1 MKITIAV
8 AAHKPY
14 WMPDDDIYLP
24 LQVGSAGKSSI
35 ADLTRDDSGEQIS
48 ARNESYCE
56 LTGIYWAWKNLD
68 ADFIGLAHYR
78 RYLAGYAGW
87 RKKDRIATRSTIEH
101 ALSRADV
108 ILPKKRHYWIETN
121 YSQYAHAHHEQDLIL
136 TWEILQE
143 RYPEYLASWEHV
155 MRRTSGHRFNIFVMK
170 KQLLDSYLAW
180 LFDVLFTLE
189 QRLDISQYKGM
200 DRRVFGLVSERL
212 LDVWMEQN
220 KIPYTELPVVYLE
233 SQHWL
238 QKIVQF
244 LKRKFSR
251 QQHAG

>member
-1 MKITIAV
+1 
-8 AAHKPY
+8 
-14 WMPDDDIYLP
+14 
-24 LQVGSAGKSSI
+24 LQVGSAGKRSI
-35 ADLTRDDSGEQIS
+35 AGLTRDDSGEQIS

-78 RYLAGYAGW
+78 RYLAEYAGW
-87 RKKDRIATRSTIEH
+87 RKKDRIATRSAIEH
-101 ALSRADV
+101 TLSRADV

-121 YSQYAHAHHEQDLIL
+121 YSQYAHAHHAQDLIL
-136 TWEILQE
+136 TREILLE
-143 RYPEYLASWEHV
+143 RYPEYLASWERI

-170 KQLLDSYLAW
+170 KQLLDSYLTW

-189 QRLDISQYKGM
+189 QRLDISQYEGM

-220 KIPYTELPVVYLE
+220 KIPYTELPVVHLE

-251 QQHAG
+251 QQ